1 MHGEVRST
9 EQISP
14 TMVRVVLGGSGLDG
28 LEMPDCTDSY
38 INAAIPPAGATYGPV
53 FDPREVRDTHPQE
66 EWPLRRRY
74 SVRRWDAERRE
85 MTLDFVVHGDAGHGG
100 PWADRAEAGDVLVF
114 NGPGGDYRP
123 RSDADWHLL
132 VGDES
137 ALPAIAASLEV
148 LRPTDHAVVRLVV
161 DGPEHEIA
169 LESPARLDLQW
180 VHRSATS
187 PRPLVGAVEAAELP
201 EGRVHAFVH
210 GEAEEIRQIR
220 AHLLRD
226 RGLAK
231 GDLSCSPYW
240 RRGMDD
246 EQWRSVKKQF
256 VVAMEGDTA

>member
-1 MHGEVRST
+1 MHGEVQST

-53 FDPREVRDTHPQE
+53 FDPREVRETHPPEQ
-66 EWPLRRRY
+66 WPLRRRY
-74 SVRRWDAERRE
+74 TVRRWDAERRE
-85 MTLDFVVHGDAGHGG
+85 LTIDVVVHGDHGHGG
-100 PWADRAEAGDVLVF
+100 PWAGRARPGDVLVF
-114 NGPGGDYRP
+114 NGPAGDYRP
-123 RSDADWHLL
+123 STEADWHLL

-137 ALPAIAASLEV
+137 ALPAIAASLEA
-148 LRPTDHAVVRLVV
+148 LRPTDRAVVRLVT
-161 DGPEHEIA
+161 DGPEHEVA
-169 LESPARLDLQW
+169 VESPARVDLQW
-180 VHRSATS
+180 LHRSPQA
-187 PRPLVGAVEAAELP
+187 PRPLVGAVEQADWP

-210 GEAEEIRQIR
+210 GEAEEIREIR

-226 RGLAK
+226 RGVPRA
-231 GDLSCSPYW
+231 DLSCSPYW

-256 VVAMEGDTA
+256 VTAMEGDTH